1 MKAGALHP
9 FVRRAR
15 TEVMTDEDR
24 DTVEVQCPECKKS
37 VRVSKTKAE
46 KDMKTKCPNGHEIQ
60 LMKALF

>member
-1 MKAGALHP
+1 
-9 FVRRAR
+9 
-15 TEVMTDEDR
+15 MTAEDP
-24 DTVEVQCPECKKS
+24 DTVEVQCPECKKM